1 MHFFVSSHLCWI
13 VIYMYPVD
21 GIFHPFNNEALEFN
35 LNYDAQTCGKS
46 HSCDF
51 EMLTSLTLFLIFSAL
66 NRANNIITHQRILMQ
81 SLL

>member
-1 MHFFVSSHLCWI
+1 
-13 VIYMYPVD
+13 MYPVD

-51 EMLTSLTLFLIFSAL
+51 EMLTSLTLFFLIFSAL
-66 NRANNIITHQRILMQ
+66 NRANNIITHQGILMQ

>member
-1 MHFFVSSHLCWI
+1 MHFFVSSLLDSDIHVSSGWH
-13 VIYMYPVD
+13 
-21 GIFHPFNNEALEFN
+21 FHPFNNEALEFN

>member
-1 MHFFVSSHLCWI
+1 
-13 VIYMYPVD
+13 MYPVD

-35 LNYDAQTCGKS
+35 LNYDAQTGGKS